1 MTMKFPNSP
10 LLLLILSILS
20 SLSVSWATSEPVPIN
35 GFLQCL
41 PNQFHSGHPIFEA
54 VYTPQNTSFRS
65 VLMARI
71 KNRRFSSPT
80 IPKPL
85 AIVAAKHE
93 SHVQATIVCAKQHGL
108 QIRIRSGGHDYEGL
122 SYVSH
127 VPFVVLDMFHLQ
139 SVNVSVKDESA
150 WVESG
155 ATLGKIYHKIAQKSK
170 VHGFPAG
177 VGPTVGAGGHFSG
190 GGYGN
195 LMRKYG
201 LSIDNIVDAKLVDAD
216 GRILDRKSMGEDI
229 FWALIG
235 GGGGSFGVVLSWKLK
250 LVRVPEK
257 VTVFNVTRTLEQGV
271 TDVLYKWQ
279 FVAPVLPKDLFLR
292 ARPEIENNT
301 EGKKIAEVSFIGQ
314 FLGQTH
320 ELLPLMNKRFPE
332 LGLRREDCHE
342 VSWFESVVFWAE
354 LPLGTPRSIYLNLKN
369 KPIPFFKAKSD
380 YVKKPIPKKVIEYMF
395 KAMLEIGNIWM
406 EWNPH
411 GGRMSEISSSATPS
425 PHRAGNLYMIQYYT
439 SWFQDEGIEATN
451 SYIHLTRKLH
461 EKMTPFVSRNPR
473 EAFQN
478 YRDLD
483 IGANLYN
490 QSNLLTA
497 RAYGSK
503 YFEGN
508 FERLVRVKTMIDPHN
523 FFKHEQSIPPI

>member
-10 LLLLILSILS
+10 LALLILSILS

-35 GFLQCL
+35 GFLECL
-41 PNQFHSGHPIFEA
+41 PKQFHSGRPIFEA

-71 KNRRFSSPT
+71 KNRRFSSPAT
-80 IPKPL
+80 PKPL
-85 AIVAAKHE
+85 AIVAAKQE

-127 VPFVVLDMFHLQ
+127 VPFVVLDMFHFQ
-139 SVNVSVKDESA
+139 SVDVNVKDESA

-155 ATLGKIYHKIAQKSK
+155 ATLGETYYKIAEKTK

-177 VGPTVGAGGHFSG
+177 VCPTVGAGGHFSG

-195 LMRKYG
+195 MMRKYG
-201 LSIDNIVDAKLVDAD
+201 LSIDNIVDAKLVDAN

-229 FWALIG
+229 FWALRG
-235 GGGGSFGVVLSWKLK
+235 GGGASFGVILSWKLK

-257 VTVFNVTRTLEQGV
+257 VTVFNVTKTLEQGV

-320 ELLPLMNKRFPE
+320 ELLPLVNERFPE

-342 VSWFESVVFWAE
+342 VSWIESVVFWAE
-354 LPLGTPRSIYLNLKN
+354 LPLGTPRSIFLNLKS

-411 GGRMSEISSSATPS
+411 GGRMSEISASATPS

-451 SYIHLTRKLH
+451 RYIHLTRKLH

-497 RAYGSK
+497 RVYGSK

-508 FERLVRVKTMIDPHN
+508 FKRLVRVKTMVDPHN